1 MMKNPLEIKKLT
13 ITSIIISS
21 LLILL
26 TVATILFTF
35 NGLVEIDELLPLYSA
50 VRYIDY
56 GSFFQKMNSIFLLIW
71 NMSFVSYLGITLKF
85 SSNILK
91 KLFLSKSDSI
101 FIIILAI
108 LLFLASGWQENY
120 AISIIFTQNMLKWFF
135 FILIF
140 GISFLILVLA
150 YLKYRYKTNKKIS

>member
-1 MMKNPLEIKKLT
+1 
-13 ITSIIISS
+13 
-21 LLILL
+21 
-26 TVATILFTF
+26 
-35 NGLVEIDELLPLYSA
+35 
-50 VRYIDY
+50 
-56 GSFFQKMNSIFLLIW
+56 MNSIFLLIW
-71 NMSFVSYLGITLKF
+71 IMSFVSYLGITLKF